1 MCKRRNSTNKENLY
15 QIKFVKAWFEQCY
28 SYDKKSTTLL
38 HINITFQLL
47 FANVKLKYSFET
59 SKIVH

>member
-28 SYDKKSTTLL
+28 NYDKKKYNT
-38 HINITFQLL
+38 ITY
-47 FANVKLKYSFET
+47 KYYFLVVIC
-59 SKIVH
+59 KR